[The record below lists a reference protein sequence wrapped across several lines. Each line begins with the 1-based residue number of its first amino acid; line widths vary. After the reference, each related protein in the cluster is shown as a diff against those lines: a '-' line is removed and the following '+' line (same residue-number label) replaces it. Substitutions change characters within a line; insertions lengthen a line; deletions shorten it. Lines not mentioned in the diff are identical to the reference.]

1 MKGTD
6 RKQSPSGTDLWLR
19 GPLGKKSRVTL
30 YADVGIKEVRLG
42 LDEVLVTSYPAK
54 FFIFIEWEAE
64 TLGSGRVLNLG
75 SRIPYHR
82 VSHFSVEEHLKLIIP
97 IRGLG

>member
-1 MKGTD
+1 M
-6 RKQSPSGTDLWLR
+6 
-19 GPLGKKSRVTL
+19 TL
-30 YADVGIKEVRLG
+30 NANVGIKEVRLG
-42 LDEVLVTSYPAK
+42 LDEVLVTSYPVN

-82 VSHFSVEEHLKLIIP
+82 VSHFSGEEHLKSMTS
-97 IRGLG
+97 IR